1 MYIMKDNAAGS
12 DVSWKELQQ
21 MLRQLASQMAETRR
35 RVLDWSEKDKQR
47 IAALDKRLAAL
58 DLLESEE
65 QQ

>member
-1 MYIMKDNAAGS
+1 MHVMKDNLAGS

-21 MLRQLASQMAETRR
+21 MLRQLAIQMAETRR
-35 RVLDWSEKDKQR
+35 RVIDWAEKDKQR
-47 IAALDKRLAAL
+47 IAALDERLAAL